1 MSLSL
6 EGGGT
11 TLWSMSAALE
21 LRQVSKSFG
30 HFHAVQELSMSV
42 PRGAVYGFL
51 GPNGAGKT
59 TSLRMI
65 LGMLLPDSGELS
77 VLGSPSAMAVRDRVG
92 YLPEEKGLYRNMT
105 ASAVIAYFATLKGL
119 SAACAR
125 VRAREMLCR
134 YGLGDFADKK
144 VETLSKGMGQKVQV
158 LASIAHDPELVLFD
172 EPFSGLDPVNQ
183 EVLEEVLKDLKAR
196 GCTILFSTHVMAHA
210 ERLCDRLLVLGG
222 GRRLFEG
229 TPSEARALLPVV
241 VTLETS
247 GGQPIPEGL
256 PGVREAVSEG
266 LGRWRLELQPGA
278 SSSALLEACF
288 EKSLRLKRFEVR
300 EPDLHEVFVHLVG
313 PAAREASLR

>member
-11 TLWSMSAALE
+11 TLWSMAAALE

-30 HFHAVQELSMSV
+30 QFHAVRELSMSV

-119 SAACAR
+119 SAARAR
-125 VRAREMLCR
+125 VRARELLCR

-256 PGVREAVSEG
+256 PGVRESVPEG